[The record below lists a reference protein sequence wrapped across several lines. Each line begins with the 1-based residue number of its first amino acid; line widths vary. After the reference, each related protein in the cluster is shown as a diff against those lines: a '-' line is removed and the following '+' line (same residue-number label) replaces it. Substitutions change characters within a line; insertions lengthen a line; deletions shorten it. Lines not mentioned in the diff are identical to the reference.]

1 MSAHGAIACAGFPGI
16 ATTNRQAAQEMAVA
30 EVKCIAP
37 TRIGGTDI
45 EYAQGMRAG
54 SWLFFTGHMAIDF
67 EHGLAAQVIGKPGHP
82 LGSPPRYRREGDFI
96 IERLAKLTAAQGSDL
111 RHIVRV
117 DQYYPNAQ
125 VVNAYQRARKA
136 ALKDFVPP
144 STSVLME
151 ELSVDGANMEVSM
164 IAVLPG
170 GGREPRPAQ
179 PEGVPVPKHSG
190 FIASLVCGDYV
201 FVAGQM
207 PNNDDMTGI
216 AKPAYRPPNAVW
228 NGTDIRLQTE
238 FLITSRL
245 KPALEAGGSSLENAI
260 KAQCY
265 LTNINDLP
273 EFLDVWNGHFGEH
286 PCALTVVATK
296 GLALLES
303 ILEISIFGVREG
315 AKTRKEIVD
324 HKPSQHM
331 RLGPAAVRAGDLLC
345 LSGLYAADSDGA
357 IPQARS
363 TAGLKYF
370 GSPTHHEM
378 QAILTAADDICRT
391 AGTSLSNLLRVNHF
405 LSDLN
410 LVPCA
415 LRSWQEK
422 LAGAPIPFG
431 AVRTPAPMPVPGCNI
446 VADMWV
452 YHP

>member
-1 MSAHGAIACAGFPGI
+1 
-16 ATTNRQAAQEMAVA
+16 
-30 EVKCIAP
+30 
-37 TRIGGTDI
+37 
-45 EYAQGMRAG
+45 
-54 SWLFFTGHMAIDF
+54 
-67 EHGLAAQVIGKPGHP
+67 
-82 LGSPPRYRREGDFI
+82 
-96 IERLAKLTAAQGSDL
+96 
-111 RHIVRV
+111 
-117 DQYYPNAQ
+117 
-125 VVNAYQRARKA
+125 
-136 ALKDFVPP
+136 
-144 STSVLME
+144 
-151 ELSVDGANMEVSM
+151 M

-245 KPALEAGGSSLENAI
+245 KPALEAGGSSLQNAI

-303 ILEISIFGVREG
+303 ILEINIFGVRDG
-315 AKTRKEIVD
+315 AKTRKEIID

-357 IPQARS
+357 IPQAHS

-391 AGTSLSNLLRVNHF
+391 AGTPLSNLLRVNHF

>member
-1 MSAHGAIACAGFPGI
+1 
-16 ATTNRQAAQEMAVA
+16 VA
-30 EVKCIAP
+30 DVKCIAA

-45 EYAQGMRAG
+45 EFAQGMRAG
-54 SWLFFTGHMAIDF
+54 SWLFFTGHMASDF
-67 EHGLAAQVIGKPGHP
+67 EHGLAAQVAGKPDHP
-82 LGSPPRYRREGDFI
+82 LDSPPRYRREGDFI
-96 IERLAKLTAAQGSDL
+96 IARLAQLIAAQGGDL

-117 DQYYPNAQ
+117 DQYYPDAQ

-136 ALKDFVPP
+136 VLKDFVPP

-151 ELSVDGANMEVSM
+151 ELLVEGANMDVSM

-179 PEGVPVPKHSG
+179 PEGVPVPQHSG
-190 FIASLVCGDYV
+190 FIASLISGDYV

-207 PNNDDMTGI
+207 PNNEEMTGI

-228 NGTDIRLQTE
+228 NGTDIRLQSE

-245 KPALEAGGSSLENAI
+245 KPALEAGGSSLRNAI
-260 KAQCY
+260 KAQVY

-273 EFLDVWNGHFGEH
+273 EFLDVWNSHFGEH

-303 ILEISIFGVREG
+303 ILEINIFGVRDG
-315 AKTRKEIVD
+315 GKTKKEIIE
-324 HKPSQHM
+324 HKASQHM

-345 LSGLYAADSDGA
+345 LSGLYAANADGA

-370 GSPTHHEM
+370 GAPTHHEM
-378 QAILTAADDICRT
+378 QAILTAADDIART
-391 AGTSLSNLLRVNHF
+391 AGTSLANLLRVNHF
-405 LSDLN
+405 LSDLHI
-410 LVPCA
+410 VPCA
-415 LRSWQEK
+415 LRGWQEK

-452 YHP
+452 YRP